1 MDRTRRVMNRRP
13 LLPAAAALAV
23 GIVAG
28 RYLHLSIVYIVIAVI
43 FTIAAVFVFR
53 RKKGVRATLALVCA
67 ALGFFGAFL
76 AAAAMTA
83 KTAREGEEMALT
95 GRVYSEPYVNDYGS
109 TVVLLDHVRIEG
121 KAYGNVKLYV
131 SDGTQ
136 LKCGDEVEATAEI
149 DLPRG
154 MRNPGGFDERLYLAS
169 QNVYHKAYADTVAV
183 TGWQGGLG
191 ILFTQTQQAL
201 SGTVDSIFE
210 PDIAPIARGMLLGD
224 KSGLDAQTYTA
235 FKNTGMAHVL
245 AVSGL
250 HAGILIAFVYYLLRL
265 LRLGRT
271 PRLIVTVAFIVLY
284 ACVTGLTPS
293 IVRAGIMASALLFG
307 RYLGRQNDTLN
318 LLALAFILSLLLSP
332 LDLFMAG
339 FQLSFGAVF
348 GILTLGAQ
356 MKHGMDSLMQH
367 KRPHRLAG
375 YLTGAVSASAGATV
389 GTVPLLAASFNRV
402 SFLGVLLNIA
412 VIPIASAAIVTVFIA
427 VMAGL
432 VIGDV
437 ASYVAVIPA
446 AVIRF
451 MMAIINWAASIPFIA
466 ANIAS
471 PPWYMTLTWFAVLF
485 AASGYVLVRTKA
497 KAVFSAVLAALV
509 VLTLVASRPSG
520 MVLTFL
526 DVGQGDAAY
535 IRTTQGG
542 EYFVDGGPERSADEF
557 VSFVIRQGVTPD
569 AAFVSH
575 TDSDH
580 FTGLV
585 ALYDAGLLR
594 KVYCSYQEEAA
605 VRIAMPEA
613 EVVPL
618 AAGDTV
624 LLDDAT
630 RAVVLYP
637 YRDTEPESEN
647 DASLV
652 LMLQYDGHTA
662 LLTGDISGK
671 TETRIFALV
680 GEVDIYKAAHHG
692 SNSSSYRLP
701 LSALTPDYS
710 VVSVGRN
717 SYGHPGELA
726 MDSLED
732 YSNTVLT
739 TEEEGAVEFRIN
751 DTIRVRT
758 YGGQG

>member
-1 MDRTRRVMNRRP
+1 MNRTRRVMNRRP
-13 LLPAAAALAV
+13 LLSAAAALAV

-28 RYLHLSIVYIVIAVI
+28 RYLHLSIAYIIIAVI
-43 FTIAAVFVFR
+43 FAVAAVFVFR
-53 RKKGVRATLALVCA
+53 RRLRAMLALACA

-76 AAAAMTA
+76 ASTAMST
-83 KTAREGEEMALT
+83 KTAREGEDLTVT

-109 TVVLLDHVRIEG
+109 TVMMLDHVHIEG

-131 SDGTQ
+131 SDGAQ
-136 LKCGDEVEATAEI
+136 LICGDVVETTAEI
-149 DLPRG
+149 DLPKG
-154 MRNPGGFDERLYLAS
+154 VRNPGGFDERLYLAS
-169 QNVYHKAYADTVAV
+169 QNVYQKAYADTVTV

-191 ILFTQTQQAL
+191 ILFIQARQTLAN
-201 SGTVDSIFE
+201 TVDAIFE
-210 PDIAPIARGMLLGD
+210 SDIAPIAKGMLLGD
-224 KSGLDAQTYTA
+224 KSGLDEQTYAA
-235 FKNTGMAHVL
+235 FKDTGMAHVL

-265 LRLGRT
+265 LRLRRT
-271 PRLIVTVAFIVLY
+271 PRLVVTVAFIVLY

-293 IVRAGIMASALLFG
+293 IVRAGIMACTLLFM
-307 RYLGRQNDTLN
+307 RHLGRQNDTLN
-318 LLALAFILSLLLSP
+318 ALALAFIISLLISP

-356 MKHGMDSLMQH
+356 IKHGMGSLLQR
-367 KRPHRLAG
+367 KRACWLTNWLANG
-375 YLTGAVSASAGATV
+375 VSASVGATV
-389 GTVPLLAASFNRV
+389 GTAPLLASSFNRV
-402 SFLGVLLNIA
+402 SILSILLNIA
-412 VIPIASAAIVTVFIA
+412 VIPIAFAAIVTVFIT
-427 VMAGL
+427 VLIGL
-432 VIGDV
+432 VIGSA
-437 ASYVAVIPA
+437 ASYVALVPA

-451 MMAIINWAASIPFIA
+451 MMTIINWAASIPFIA
-466 ANIAS
+466 ANVAS
-471 PPWYMTLTWFAVLF
+471 PPWYMTLAWFGVLF
-485 AASGYVLVRTKA
+485 ATSGYVLTRTKA
-497 KAVFSAVLAALV
+497 KAIFSSALAALAL
-509 VLTLVASRPSG
+509 LTMLVSRPSG
-520 MVLTFL
+520 MVLVFL

-535 IRTTQGG
+535 IRTAQGG
-542 EYFVDGGPERSADEF
+542 EYFVDGGPERSANEV
-557 VSFVIRQGVTPD
+557 VSFAVRQGVTPD

-585 ALYDAGLLR
+585 ALYDAGLLH
-594 KVYCSYQEEAA
+594 KVYCSYQEEEA
-605 VRIAMPEA
+605 VRAAMPDA

-624 LLDDAT
+624 LLDGTT

-637 YRDTEPESEN
+637 YRDTEPESAN
-647 DASLV
+647 DGSLV
-652 LMLQYDGHTA
+652 LMLEYDGHTA
-662 LLTGDISGK
+662 LLTGDIPGRV
-671 TETRIFALV
+671 ETQVFAPV

-692 SNSSSYRLP
+692 SNGSSYRLP
-701 LSALTPDYS
+701 LSVLTPEYS

-726 MDSLED
+726 MDNLED
-732 YSNTVLT
+732 YSGTVYT

-751 DTIRVRT
+751 DDIRVHT